1 MPAAQRAWA
10 ADILHIWFTRL
21 KPQQRF
27 ARIDAVDDLLRR
39 RFARVL
45 RMLGNRP
52 AGSFLGDVKTAQ
64 AAILLFDQVPRN
76 IFRSD
81 PRAFR
86 YDRLARTIAKG
97 AMRRGWDRHLPVA
110 GRQFLAMPLMHSEAI
125 ADQIRSLHYF
135 AALGKRG
142 GYPFAVAHHRM
153 IARFGRF
160 PHRNAVLGRNST
172 SAEIE
177 AVAAGNH
184 W

>member
-1 MPAAQRAWA
+1 MSAAQRPWA
-10 ADILHIWFTRL
+10 ADILHIWFAIL

-45 RMLGNRP
+45 PMLGNRP
-52 AGSFLGDVKTAQ
+52 ATDFLGDIKTAQ

-76 IFRSD
+76 IFRND

-86 YDRLARTIAKG
+86 HDRLARAIAKG
-97 AMRRGWDRHLPVA
+97 AMRKGWDRQLPVA
-110 GRQFLAMPLMHSEAI
+110 GRQFFAMPLMHSEDI
-125 ADQIRSLHYF
+125 ADQIHSLCYF
-135 AALGKRG
+135 ATLGARG

-160 PHRNAVLGRNST
+160 PHRNDVLGRKS
-172 SAEIE
+172 SPAELAAI
-177 AVAAGNH
+177 VAGNH

>member
-1 MPAAQRAWA
+1 MSAARRAWA

-39 RFARVL
+39 RFAHVL

-52 AGSFLGDVKTAQ
+52 ARDFLGDVKTAQ

-76 IFRSD
+76 IFRND

-86 YDRLARTIAKG
+86 YDKLARAIAKG
-97 AMRRGWDRHLPVA
+97 AMRKGWDRHLPLA

-125 ADQIRSLHYF
+125 ADQLRSLRYF
-135 AALGKRG
+135 TTLGTRG
-142 GYPFAVAHHRM
+142 GHPFAVAHYRM
-153 IARFGRF
+153 VARFGRF
-160 PHRNAVLGRNST
+160 PHRNDVLGRKST
-172 SAEIE
+172 PAERA